1 MVLRGEASEDAIV
14 GKHVFGNLYSCEDA
28 RIADEEY
35 LKALAVQA
43 AQSAGMTICEVKSWA
58 FGGPKGGVSVV
69 VLVTES
75 HVAIHCWTEYRYATV
90 DVFTCGDKSDPD
102 LAFGLILEGLR
113 PKHYSAYQADRS
125 SRPQRG
131 RGRAEMGPPTAM
143 RDLPR
148 ARARVHRTGL

>member
-14 GKHVFGNLYSCEDA
+14 GKHVFGNLYSCEED

-35 LKALAVQA
+35 LRNLAVQA
-43 AQSAGMTICEVKSWA
+43 AQTAGMTVCDVKSWA

-90 DVFTCGDKSDPD
+90 DVFTCGDKSNPD

-113 PKHYSAYQADRS
+113 PKHYSAYRADRS
-125 SRPQRG
+125 SRPR
-131 RGRAEMGPPTAM
+131 RAVPRQEMGPPPAI

-148 ARARVHRTGL
+148 IRARVHRTGL